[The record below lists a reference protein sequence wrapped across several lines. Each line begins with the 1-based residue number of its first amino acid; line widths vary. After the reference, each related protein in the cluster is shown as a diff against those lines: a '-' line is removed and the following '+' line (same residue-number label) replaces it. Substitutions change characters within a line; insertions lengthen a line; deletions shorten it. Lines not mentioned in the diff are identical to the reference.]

1 MAIGWLSALKTVPWG
16 DVISAA
22 PAVVDGAKKL
32 WNSVARKPSP
42 PALQSGSAH
51 ASDPASASPDA
62 LRARIA
68 ALEAKVGSLHQQMLD
83 SSKLIQ
89 ALAEQNAQLIARI
102 ETSRGRMAWLA
113 LATVLALA
121 IAIAALLVARHA

>member
-1 MAIGWLSALKTVPWG
+1 MALGWLSAMKTVPWG

-22 PAVVDGAKKL
+22 PTVVDGAKKL

-42 PALQSGSAH
+42 PALQNGSAH
-51 ASDPASASPDA
+51 ASAPTDASPDA

-68 ALEAKVGSLHQQMLD
+68 ALEATVGSLHQQMVD

-102 ETSRGRMAWLA
+102 EMIQRRMRWLA
-113 LATVLALA
+113 VVTAVVAV
-121 IAIAALLVARHA
+121 IAIAAL

>member
-1 MAIGWLSALKTVPWG
+1 MAIGWLTALKTVPWA

-22 PAVVDGAKKL
+22 PTVVDGAKKL
-32 WNSVARKPSP
+32 WSSVARKPSP
-42 PALQSGSAH
+42 PALQNGSAH
-51 ASDPASASPDA
+51 ARDPAGASPDA

-68 ALEAKVGSLHQQMLD
+68 ALEATVGGLHQQMLD

-102 ETSRGRMAWLA
+102 EMIQKRIRRLMAG
-113 LATVLALA
+113 TVVVAV

>member
-1 MAIGWLSALKTVPWG
+1 MALGWLSALKTVPWG

-32 WNSVARKPSP
+32 WNSVARKPPP

-51 ASDPASASPDA
+51 ASAPASASPDA

-68 ALEAKVGSLHQQMLD
+68 ALEVTVGGLHQQMVD

-102 ETSRGRMAWLA
+102 EMIQKRIQRLMAGTA
-113 LATVLALA
+113 V
-121 IAIAALLVARHA
+121 VAV